1 MKYVAFL
8 RGINVG
14 GNVTIKMTELKEAF
28 DKAGFKNVQTILASG
43 NVMFDSENRDP
54 DAITRKIELVLKK
67 KWKREI
73 TVFVRTVEE
82 LRRMADGQ
90 PFKGVTVTPNTRR
103 YVTFLYEFSRGLKIP
118 ELPTNVKIT
127 RMKDD
132 AVFTVVELAPEL
144 DTPDSMA
151 SLNKALGAKITAR
164 NWNTIEKILT
174 EAMKEPTPAP
184 QDAENSKSTKP
195 RPPKQTR

>member
-14 GNVTIKMTELKEAF
+14 GNVLIKMTELQAEF
-28 DKAGFKNVQTILASG
+28 EKARFEDVKTILASG
-43 NVMFDSENRDP
+43 NVMFESNEQNP
-54 DAITRKIELVLKK
+54 DKITHKIEAFLKK

-73 TVFVRTVEE
+73 TVFVRTIDE
-82 LRRMADGQ
+82 LQRMAAMQ

-132 AVFTVVELAPEL
+132 AVFTVVELSPDL

-151 SLNKALGAKITAR
+151 SLNKALGPKITAR
-164 NWNTIEKILT
+164 NWNTVEKILS
-174 EAMKEPTPAP
+174 EA
-184 QDAENSKSTKP
+184 TK
-195 RPPKQTR
+195 